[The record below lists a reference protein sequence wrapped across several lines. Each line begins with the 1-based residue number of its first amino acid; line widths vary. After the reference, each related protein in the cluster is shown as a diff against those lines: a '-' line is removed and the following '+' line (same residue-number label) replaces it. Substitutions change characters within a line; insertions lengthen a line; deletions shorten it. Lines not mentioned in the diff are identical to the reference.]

1 MRISELMVV
10 LALFAGCK
18 GAEECVDCET
28 DGDADTD
35 ADTDSDTDTDTDTDT
50 DVPTENNTIE
60 QAQSI
65 ELGTW
70 DEPAIEDGIEDGG
83 DRDFYAVELTEG
95 SFIWSYA
102 RGGGDEGQPDTVL
115 RVYDPSQTQIGEND
129 DLPYRMYGT
138 DSGFFFRATETGT
151 YYFEVLEWSD
161 WAGETP
167 EGGST
172 WDYELY
178 IADLLFEEGNEDLNA
193 DNDTIAQEVENAAN
207 EAYPYY
213 ADPWSSWESGGAE
226 YSYLWVAGAINEADD
241 VDNFAY
247 AWDSSDPG
255 AIEFSFWPGLP
266 TDLDPVFELYNSAG
280 ELVASTDAYEINPAY
295 VGLSWDVGIRFYVDT
310 ADTYVL
316 QVRDANGGSG
326 IGHYYGIFANA
337 FGWNTDVVTVKD
349 WTLEGLEV
357 SPLLQYT
364 DTTFQESDTTADFF
378 YGYAVG
384 RLEEGDSWDSFRIDG
399 GIEEGKLLEVDVG
412 TMGVGSLLDAKVTV
426 YDAIGTVVA
435 SSSDRP
441 DYSDDPLVSVT
452 LPSGITA
459 PLYVVIEAEGAERGM
474 DSYYEAGIYCYF
486 E

>member
-1 MRISELMVV
+1 MRISDLMVV

-18 GAEECVDCET
+18 GSDECVDCET

-35 ADTDSDTDTDTDTDT
+35 TDTDTDTDSDTDT
-50 DVPTENNTIE
+50 DVPTENDTID
-60 QAQSI
+60 QAQVI
-65 ELGTW
+65 ESGTW
-70 DEPAIEDGIEDGG
+70 DQPAVEDAIESGG
-83 DRDFYAVELTEG
+83 DRDFFAVELAEG
-95 SFIWSYA
+95 SYVWSYA
-102 RGGGDEGQPDTVL
+102 RGGGEEGQPDTVL
-115 RVYDPSQTQIGEND
+115 RVYDPSKTQMGEND

-138 DSGFFFRATETGT
+138 DSGYFFRATESGT

-167 EGGST
+167 EGGSS

-178 IADLLFEEGNEDLNA
+178 VAELLFEELNEDANA

-213 ADPWSSWESGGAE
+213 ADPWSSWESGGTE
-226 YSYLWVAGAINEADD
+226 YSYLWVAGAITDGAD

-266 TDLDPVFELYNSAG
+266 TELDPVFELYNSNG
-280 ELVASTDAYEINPAY
+280 DLVASTDDAGIYPAY
-295 VGLSWDVGIRFYVDT
+295 VGLSWDTGIRFYVDT

-326 IGHYYGIFANA
+326 ADYYYGIFANA

-349 WTLEGLEV
+349 WTLEGTEV
-357 SPLLQYT
+357 SPILQST
-364 DTTFQESDTTADFF
+364 ATTMTESTETADYF
-378 YGYAVG
+378 YGFAVG
-384 RLEEGDSWDSFRIDG
+384 RLEDGDTWDSFRIDDG
-399 GIEEGKLLEVDVG
+399 VEAGKILDVDVA
-412 TMGVGSLLDAKVTV
+412 TMGVGSALDAKVTI
-426 YDAIGTVVA
+426 YDAVGTVIGA
-435 SSSDRP
+435 SSDRP
-441 DYSDDPLVSVT
+441 DYPDDPHVTMT
-452 LPSGITA
+452 LPSGVLA

-474 DSYYEAGIYCYF
+474 DSYYEAGLAIYF